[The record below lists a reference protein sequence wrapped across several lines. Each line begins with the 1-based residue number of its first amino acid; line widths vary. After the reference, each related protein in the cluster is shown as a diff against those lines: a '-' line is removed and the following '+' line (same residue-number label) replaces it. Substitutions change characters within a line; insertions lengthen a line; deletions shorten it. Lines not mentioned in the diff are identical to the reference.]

1 MDSIKALVCEQAVG
15 VLSSAYPSGW
25 LIGRVGARPVLGIMA
40 VFPLLM
46 CGASWLINEQRQ
58 LSRFA
63 VGGEAEPLQPPG
75 AACLQQVVARAP
87 VVLLLSDRKGFATAA
102 ITMVSLSTRRTSLW

>member
-1 MDSIKALVCEQAVG
+1 MVPLQAVG

-46 CGASWLINEQRQ
+46 CGASWLISEER
-58 LSRFA
+58 LLPHLA
-63 VGGEAEPLQPPG
+63 ACTEAEPLQPPG
-75 AACLQQVVARAP
+75 ATWMPLNIVGTGSHE
-87 VVLLLSDRKGFATAA
+87 LLNHRCA
-102 ITMVSLSTRRTSLW
+102 